1 MCAVP
6 GPTDSRSPA
15 PGVPRWVPGALA
27 LIGVGCTLA
36 ALGIGAWVDAARPV
50 DAGDATLGLLYPLV
64 AALVLAR
71 QPGKKVGWLL
81 MVSALTGPYLLASA
95 YAVLTLGAGAQPTPL
110 QDAALWLAA
119 WGFVPYYVIVA
130 LVPL

>member
-1 MCAVP
+1 VP

-15 PGVPRWVPGALA
+15 PGVPRWVPGVLA

-81 MVSALTGPYLLASA
+81 MVSALTGPYLLASE
-95 YAVLTLGAGAQPTPL
+95 YAVLTLGAGAEPSLL

-119 WGFVPYYVIVA
+119 
-130 LVPL
+130 